1 MTTMK
6 ANKMIT
12 ALFVFLLT
20 SLSIF
25 AQKNEISIPDV
36 SVVAGKSINLPI
48 YLDNSEDIIAI
59 QFTLELADGFT
70 LQTSSANLTDRATDH
85 SIVMKEVAHN
95 KYMAMIFSPS
105 NSSIIGR
112 TGVLLYVPLF
122 AQDTMKDTVSYP
134 MTLSDVIIAGNTGDN
149 LMTNSHVGE
158 ITIAAS
164 ADFEVSNVSVNT
176 NTITPNTKMVVNW
189 QVTNIGGLP
198 AQAGWKENIYL
209 DAPNGYSKY
218 IGSVYYDE
226 ILNVNGVVSRNAELV
241 VPAELGID
249 GEATIRV
256 KLVANADAGEY
267 PWYSFNNEAIS
278 NNTLTIQKVLL
289 LQPATIHLN
298 EKDAAVYRWK
308 LIRSGSAHLPE
319 TFTLTASED
328 ARIVLPETITIP
340 ASQSGAYIDFQLTAN
355 ATLDS
360 DSVVL
365 LRVQGDNY
373 NETTGHIIITD
384 DTYPTLTVQT
394 TTPSIQEG
402 SDLLL
407 FLTAQR
413 ASNHDVEIKITS
425 DIMGAFD
432 IPTSVILPAGQ
443 TSMEIRIP
451 TIDDNMPN
459 PDRTCTLSLSAAQYQ
474 STTIEILLSDN
485 DIPELHLILTP
496 NAISE
501 AAGPL
506 SVAAKITRKDNIDK
520 KLTLR
525 LYDDSEGAIYYG
537 RNELEM
543 PAGVEEINV
552 NVGPI
557 DNAVVD
563 GERTYNIT
571 AAIYSKSCSC
581 NATSGES
588 MGIATAPLTIY
599 DNDGATLAG
608 VTSGSVLQE
617 WGVITI
623 TVSHNTTT
631 DKAITVAISS
641 DHSAELEYPA
651 TVLIPAGQSS
661 ATFDVKSKGN
671 ATTSDDYTAILTLSA
686 EGFAKTNVWFMVS
699 DQTLPD
705 AQIKSIAVS
714 QNEVCPGDTVNLSI
728 TLANIGNY
736 PLAEATKITFYLNTQ
751 SLASLVLPSALMNGD
766 SLVLHCNAII
776 PSSIG
781 GFNLYAQVNEDKKVK
796 ELNYNN
802 NTSDVLPMALVSPF
816 SFDVTTD
823 KAVYQQGDTVTISGQ
838 LYGNKT
844 ANQAIELYV
853 INDGIRHKIPLTTD
867 ETGAFQTYYTPVLG
881 QMGRFVVGACYP
893 DENLRDKLAAFDIYG
908 IKRTGNPYIT
918 CETYV
923 NELYTRSFGILNPST
938 LPLTGVQATVVSK
951 PEHCQVE
958 INCPTAIYAG
968 QTVQLEYSILSDTAS
983 SGIDW
988 EKIRIEVTTNE
999 GATLTTTLFHYCT
1012 NHIAT
1017 LKASVSAINTTMT
1030 FGTSRT
1036 YAFTIKNIGKGE
1048 TGKITINP
1056 PAWMGLYTPREMPS
1070 LASGD
1075 TATIILKL
1083 QPTEDMQLNNP
1094 VCGTIGIN
1102 CENGKGL
1109 ALRYVVEPVSTTTGV
1124 LIVDVCDENTYY
1136 TAEAPHLQG
1145 AKVVISHPTRG
1156 NTIAEGVTDAN
1167 GLFTVELP
1175 EGYYSI
1181 YVTADKHES
1190 YRNNLLIDPGV
1201 ENKLHVNIG
1210 IEAITYTWTV
1220 EETEVEDEYEII
1232 TTVNYETNVP
1242 VPVVVVSMPDSLP
1255 VEDMAVGE
1263 SLIFNVT
1270 LTNKGLITA
1279 QDVQL
1284 DLPIDNKYVALEQL
1298 TNLTPFAIEPNRSVV
1313 IPVKL
1318 TVLPDSEEPED
1329 GNISGGGS
1337 TKPEPE
1343 PEPNPKPDPEN
1354 PESPDPENPENPDPD
1369 NPENPNPENPENPGG
1384 ENPNPNDPE
1393 NPNTPPADNP
1403 PSKRKLCVLSVRT
1416 LYYTYCE
1423 GWHRRYV
1430 VYSETRLG
1438 PCPKGSTPT
1447 GSYRGGY
1454 SSSLDGSG
1462 FGGPGGSGG
1471 HGGGGFYFG
1480 TSNYGSIDVIDLSCV
1495 PCVNEI
1501 GQKILG
1507 CAIGFLPDLLSLPD
1521 GVGCILGIAQSVA
1534 DHKKGET
1541 GWRHYTGMAL
1551 TGIGCAAEICTA
1563 VAGPAVGAVCKGIGY
1578 FANIAGCLL
1587 PFTEPCGANN
1597 IRQKV
1602 QGAPARSTEPDW
1614 VTQFREANGLYLEY
1628 WTAYQDI
1635 LVEYFGD
1642 RVWIEQTTVDELYQ
1656 LLSAIE
1662 LIQDN
1667 EIRMESLL
1675 EFKPQNITMD
1685 QFERF
1690 IQRLNNTEL
1699 LDQTKPVET
1708 NYINYDSFDVPA
1720 NTIMSVAEKCVLMGY
1735 NSVEDMWKQEYEK
1748 MTKSLDEASKS
1759 ICSTISLKISQQMVM
1774 TRQAFRGTLTV
1785 FNGSENTAMENVKLT
1800 LNVTDEQGNVAT
1812 SHEFQINLEDLQ
1824 GFEGEK
1830 TLETGWNLDA
1840 QQEGIATILFIPTKY
1855 AAPTVDRVYSFGGTL
1870 SYIDPFTG
1878 LEVTRTLHPVSL
1890 TVKPSPNLDL
1900 TYFMQRD
1907 VIGDDPLTETIEPC
1921 EEAEFSLLINNVGYG
1936 DANNV
1941 RITTNQPEIIDNEK
1955 GLLIDFEIMSA
1966 QLNGQEKVL
1975 ALGGSVDTDF
1985 GNIPAQ
1991 STSYA
1996 QWWLRSSL
2004 LGHFTEYN
2012 VEATHVTSYGNPDLS
2027 LLNEVTIHELIRSID
2042 ATSNNQPLVGFMAN
2056 DIVDAEDM
2064 PDMMYLSNGL
2074 VEKVTIVQSATI
2086 TKHSDE
2092 AYMLTVTPSQLG
2104 WNYGSVSDPTYG
2116 LAQLKAITRQ
2126 SDSKSISLRNIWQT
2140 DRTLRDGKEP
2150 LYENRIH
2157 FVDDIATTATES
2169 YLLTFEPT
2177 PDLFLEISSFNGVP
2191 AEGVVLDKTL
2201 DKLMVTFNK
2210 TIDPTTFTAED
2221 LTLTVEGK
2229 KMDMSQVLLTTKDN
2243 QTFTIDLSKVAG
2255 NVKNGYHVLFIQT
2268 NTISDTEG
2276 FTGRNGKST
2285 NWLAYN
2291 ADGITLHTSV
2301 YPQHAGTIK
2310 CSHVGADNNTVV
2322 SNVVDYGT
2330 TITLTANPIEGYN
2343 FVNWTINGEE
2353 VSSASTMEY
2362 VVLGEDVQITANFTE
2377 KMFTLDV
2384 VSDIIGGAIEG
2395 VVSGIYPFGT
2405 TFTIQPSPDYGYTFS
2420 HWLIN
2425 DVNVGTNPAMDISVD
2440 QPLTISAQFVREIY
2454 TQRLVTYQGWNWLS
2468 SYLQEPIA
2476 IEEFTDL
2483 SNHIVSQLDEII
2495 KDPLYGFIGGISS
2508 LEGGVAY
2515 KVQSSMAFARVLE
2528 GHLYDASSNPIT
2540 LQTGWNWIGYP
2551 YHEERPLSAIQNPAE
2566 GDYITSQEGFAEFAN
2581 GYWQGSISLLT
2592 PGAGYLYK
2600 SVDNKQ
2606 LTYDFTPHAVPA
2618 YLPKKQMAATDNGQ
2632 EDLNIRQY
2640 PNTMNV
2646 TAKLYNAN
2654 HEMTNGLYTIYAM
2667 CGNECR
2673 GIGFAV
2679 GDYYYIT
2686 IYGDELVDISFVI
2699 ENQMSGETYV
2709 ANEML
2714 QFNGDVVGS
2723 RNKPYII
2730 DVAAKAP
2737 TGIENTESGI
2747 QPLTIYTVLGVLLNE
2762 NASLTDLQTLPQG
2775 IYIVG
2780 GQKYYVK

>member
-134 MTLSDVIIAGNTGDN
+134 MILSDVIIAGNTGDN

-218 IGSVYYDE
+218 IGSLYHDD
-226 ILNVNGVVSRNAELV
+226 ILNVNGVVSRSAELI
-241 VPAELGID
+241 VPAELGVE
-249 GEATIRV
+249 GEATVRV
-256 KLVANADAGEY
+256 KLVANSDAGEY
-267 PWYSFNNEAIS
+267 PWYTFNNEATS

-298 EKDAAVYRWK
+298 EKEPAAYRWK
-308 LIRSGSAHLPE
+308 LIRSGSTYLPE
-319 TFTLTASED
+319 TFTLTTSED
-328 ARIVLPETITIP
+328 ARIALPETITIP

-384 DTYPTLTVQT
+384 DTYPTLTAQT

-407 FLTAQR
+407 SLTAQR
-413 ASNHDVEIKITS
+413 ASNQDVEIKITS

-485 DIPELHLILTP
+485 DIPELHLTLTP

-543 PAGVEEINV
+543 PAGVGEINV

-557 DNAVVD
+557 DNALVD

-608 VTSGSVLQE
+608 VTSASVLQE
-617 WGVITI
+617 GGVITI

-641 DHSAELEYPA
+641 DHSADLEYPA
-651 TVLIPAGQSS
+651 TVVIPAGQSS

-686 EGFAKTNVWFMVS
+686 EGYAKTNVLFMVS

-714 QNEVCPGDTVNLSI
+714 QNEVHPGDTINLSI
-728 TLANIGNY
+728 TLANTGNY

-802 NTSDVLPMALVSPF
+802 NTSDVLPIALVSPF

-844 ANQAIELYV
+844 ANQAIELYI
-853 INDGIRHKIPLTTD
+853 INDGYRHKIQLTTD
-867 ETGAFQTYYTPVLG
+867 EEGAFQTRYTPVMG

-893 DENLRDKLAAFDIYG
+893 GENLRDELTAFDIYG
-908 IKRTGNPYIT
+908 LKRTSNSYIT
-918 CETYV
+918 CDILLNTPYEGIIPIKNASTIPLTNVKV
-923 NELYTRSFGILNPST
+923 NVLSQHTDCQISFDTPST
-938 LPLTGVQATVVSK
+938 IQADSECNMSFTITGISVSEELK
-951 PEHCQVE
+951 WYPIDVE
-958 INCPTAIYAG
+958 ITADEC
-968 QTVQLEYSILSDTAS
+968 TPLRMQLYYYVRSHEP
-983 SGIDW
+983 
-988 EKIRIEVTTNE
+988 
-999 GATLTTTLFHYCT
+999 H
-1012 NHIAT
+1012 
-1017 LKASVSAINTTMT
+1017 LKASIARIQ
-1030 FGTSRT
+1030 TSLNVNAYKDFYFVIT
-1036 YAFTIKNIGKGE
+1036 NIGKGE
-1048 TGKITINP
+1048 TGNVSLSLPSWIKSLTPINIGNISYGDSVEIALRIT
-1056 PAWMGLYTPREMPS
+1056 
-1070 LASGD
+1070 
-1075 TATIILKL
+1075 
-1083 QPTEDMQLNNP
+1083 PTEQMNLN
-1094 VCGTIGIN
+1094 VATTGGIAIN
-1102 CENGKGL
+1102 CENGDGL
-1109 ALRYVVEPVSTTTGV
+1109 SIPYSILPVSTDKGI
-1124 LIVDVCDENTYY
+1124 LRVDVCDEFTYY
-1136 TAEAPHLQG
+1136 TDEAPHL
-1145 AKVVISHPTRG
+1145 ANANVVLKRPNSSEI
-1156 NTIAEGVTDAN
+1156 IAQGVTN
-1167 GLFTVELP
+1167 NEGLFEVELN
-1175 EGYYSI
+1175 EGYYTLS
-1181 YVTADKHES
+1181 VTAEKHDS
-1190 YRNNLLIDPGV
+1190 YRGDILVNAGVDNYKVINLSYQAISIDWDV
-1201 ENKLHVNIG
+1201 V
-1210 IEAITYTWTV
+1210 
-1220 EETEVEDEYEII
+1220 ETEVEDHYEIE
-1232 TTVNYETNVP
+1232 TTVTYETNVP
-1242 VPVVVVSMPDSLP
+1242 KPVVIIQGPKRINADSLR
-1255 VEDMAVGE
+1255 VGE
-1263 SLIFNVT
+1263 SMLLNFYLV
-1270 LTNKGLITA
+1270 NKGLLTA
-1279 QDVQL
+1279 LDVEL
-1284 DLPIDNKYVALEQL
+1284 ILP
-1298 TNLTPFAIEPNRSVV
+1298 EPNDVYSMRALSNLQPFDLAPNTSVCV
-1313 IPVKL
+1313 PVMFTRLYETPSQIAQRQHITPMHKSAQESL
-1318 TVLPDSEEPED
+1318 LLDCMAGMAERHKYICGTDLKDDENAYAFAFGLCATADIMQHIMGIFS
-1329 GNISGGGS
+1329 GFSGGGFS
-1337 TKPEPE
+1337 
-1343 PEPNPKPDPEN
+1343 
-1354 PESPDPENPENPDPD
+1354 
-1369 NPENPNPENPENPGG
+1369 G
-1384 ENPNPNDPE
+1384 
-1393 NPNTPPADNP
+1393 
-1403 PSKRKLCVLSVRT
+1403 PS
-1416 LYYTYCE
+1416 
-1423 GWHRRYV
+1423 
-1430 VYSETRLG
+1430 
-1438 PCPKGSTPT
+1438 
-1447 GSYRGGY
+1447 
-1454 SSSLDGSG
+1454 
-1462 FGGPGGSGG
+1462 
-1471 HGGGGFYFG
+1471 GGGGGGSSSSYYDNDDYGPIGSNSYFCNPCHTKFLG
-1480 TSNYGSIDVIDLSCV
+1480 QTAKCAVNHVPIIKDVWGIVKWVID
-1495 PCVNEI
+1495 PA
-1501 GQKILG
+1501 G
-1507 CAIGFLPDLLSLPD
+1507 
-1521 GVGCILGIAQSVA
+1521 
-1534 DHKKGET
+1534 
-1541 GWRHYTGMAL
+1541 
-1551 TGIGCAAEICTA
+1551 AA
-1563 VAGPAVGAVCKGIGY
+1563 KD
-1578 FANIAGCLL
+1578 
-1587 PFTEPCGANN
+1587 
-1597 IRQKV
+1597 K
-1602 QGAPARSTEPDW
+1602 
-1614 VTQFREANGLYLEY
+1614 
-1628 WTAYQDI
+1628 
-1635 LVEYFGD
+1635 
-1642 RVWIEQTTVDELYQ
+1642 
-1656 LLSAIE
+1656 AIE
-1662 LIQDN
+1662 LCHDIVEELIPVYGWIRKVIGYKEIYEDCIKPFIQPCNPNEQNNIISRRITNQYESDYPSYISEFQENLKILISASDAEIGRVIELFGDEQWLYTDTYELSEFMNVFVAYTENNVSADSLYVVKPSTVSSEMVTLFITRWHNTIDEIESTNTINFDNISEYNATIDRAYTHIAKEGFESFSDYYDYIQDMLNKQLN
-1667 EIRMESLL
+1667 ES
-1675 EFKPQNITMD
+1675 
-1685 QFERF
+1685 
-1690 IQRLNNTEL
+1690 
-1699 LDQTKPVET
+1699 
-1708 NYINYDSFDVPA
+1708 S
-1720 NTIMSVAEKCVLMGY
+1720 
-1735 NSVEDMWKQEYEK
+1735 NSV
-1748 MTKSLDEASKS
+1748 
-1759 ICSTISLKISQQMVM
+1759 CSTISLKISQQMVM

-1830 TLETGWNLDA
+1830 TLEAGWNLDA

-1855 AAPTVDRVYSFGGTL
+1855 AAPIVDRVYSFGGTL

-2126 SDSKSISLRNIWQT
+2126 SDGKSISLRNIWQT

-2157 FVDDIATTATES
+2157 FVDDIAATATES

-2191 AEGVVLDKTL
+2191 AEGVVLDKPL

-2210 TIDPTTFTAED
+2210 TIDPITFTAED

-2255 NVKNGYHVLFIQT
+2255 NVQNGYHVLFIQT

-2291 ADGITLHTSV
+2291 ADGITLHTAV

-2310 CSHVGADNNTVV
+2310 CSYIDADNNTMVG
-2322 SNVVDYGT
+2322 NVVDYGT
-2330 TITLTANPIEGYN
+2330 TITLTANPAEGYD
-2343 FVNWTINGEE
+2343 FVNWTINGEDF
-2353 VSSASTMEY
+2353 SSTSTMEY
-2362 VVLGEDVQITANFTE
+2362 VVLSDDVQITANFTE
-2377 KMFTLDV
+2377 KMYNVTV
-2384 VSDIIGGAIEG
+2384 ASGIVGGAIEG
-2395 VVSGIYPFGT
+2395 AVSGIYPFGT
-2405 TFTIQPSPDYGYTFS
+2405 AFTIQPTPEYGYTFS

-2425 DVNVGTNPAMDISVD
+2425 DVNVGTNAMMDISID

-2454 TQRLVTYQGWNWLS
+2454 TQRLVAYQGWNWLS

-2476 IEEFTDL
+2476 VEEFTDL

-2495 KDPLYGFIGGISS
+2495 KDPLFGFVGGISS

-2581 GYWQGSISLLT
+2581 GYWQGSISFLT

-2618 YLPKKQMAATDNGQ
+2618 YLPKKQMVATDNGQ

-2654 HEMTNGLYTIYAM
+2654 HEMTDGLYTIYAM
-2667 CGNECR
+2667 CGNEYR

-2775 IYIVG
+2775 LYIVG

>member
-1 MTTMK
+1 MNTK
-6 ANKMIT
+6 NMIT
-12 ALFVFLLT
+12 ALVIFLLS

-48 YLDNSEDIIAI
+48 YLDNTEDVVAV
-59 QFTLELADGFT
+59 QFTLELAEGFS
-70 LQTSSANLTDRATDH
+70 LQTDAATLTERASAH
-85 SIVMKEVAHN
+85 SLVIKEIAHN
-95 KYMAMIFSPS
+95 KYMAMLFSAT
-105 NSSIIGR
+105 NSPVVGR

-122 AQDTMKDTVSYP
+122 AEATMKDQVAYP
-134 MTLSDVIIAGNTGDN
+134 MTLSDVVIAGNTGDN
-149 LMTNSHVGE
+149 LMTNFHVGD
-158 ITIAAS
+158 ITVAAS

-176 NTITPNTKMVVNW
+176 NSLTPNGKVVVNW
-189 QVTNIGGLP
+189 QVANVGGLS

-218 IGSVYYDE
+218 LGTVYYDE
-226 ILNVNGVVSRNAELV
+226 ILHVNGVVSRSAELV
-241 VPAELGID
+241 VPAELGVE

-256 KLVANADAGEY
+256 KLIANSNAGEY
-267 PWYSFNNEAIS
+267 PWYTFNNEAS
-278 NNTLTIQKVLL
+278 SASQLTVQKVLL
-289 LQPATIHLN
+289 LQPVIIYID
-298 EKDAAVYRWK
+298 EKDNSLVRWQ
-308 LIRSGSAHLPE
+308 LIRSGSTAQTE
-319 TFTLTASED
+319 IFTLTATED
-328 ARIVLPETITIP
+328 SRIALPESITI
-340 ASQSGAYIDFQLTAN
+340 QQGHSGAFIDLNLTAN
-355 ATLDS
+355 ATLDN
-360 DSVVL
+360 DSVVVL
-365 LRVQGDNY
+365 QVQGDNY
-373 NETTGHIIITD
+373 TAITGHIIIAD
-384 DTYPTLTVQT
+384 DTYPTLTAQT
-394 TTPSIQEG
+394 TTPTIQEG
-402 SDLLL
+402 SELVLS
-407 FLTAQR
+407 LTAQR

-425 DIMGAFD
+425 DISGVFD
-432 IPTSVILPAGQ
+432 IPAAIVLPAGQ

-451 TIDDNMPN
+451 TIDDEQAN
-459 PDRTCTLSLSAAQYQ
+459 PERVCQLMLSAAKYQ
-474 STTIEILLSDN
+474 STSIEVRVVDN
-485 DIPELHLILTP
+485 DIPQIQLTLTP

-506 SVAAKITRKDNIDK
+506 SVNAKITRQDNVDK
-520 KLTLR
+520 KVTIRLT
-525 LYDDSEGAIYYG
+525 DDSNGAIYYG
-537 RNELEM
+537 RSELEM
-543 PAGVEEINV
+543 PAGVEEVNV
-552 NVGPI
+552 NLGPI

-588 MGIATAPLTIY
+588 MGIASAPMSIY
-599 DNDGATLAG
+599 DNDGATL
-608 VTSGSVLQE
+608 SGAVSASVLHE
-617 WGVITI
+617 GGAITI

-641 DHSAELEYPA
+641 EHSAELEYPS
-651 TVLIPAGQSS
+651 TVLIPAGQSTTS
-661 ATFDVKSKGN
+661 FEVKSNGN
-671 ATTSDDYTAILTLSA
+671 STTSDDFTAILTLSA
-686 EGFAKTNVWFMVS
+686 EGYATANVWFLVS

-705 AQIKSIAVS
+705 AQIADITISNS
-714 QNEVCPGDTVNLSI
+714 EVHPGDTVQLSV
-728 TLANIGNY
+728 TLLNTGNY
-736 PLAEATKITFYLNTQ
+736 PLAEATKVIFYLNTQ
-751 SLASLVLPSALMNGD
+751 TLSTVVLPSDLMMGE
-766 SLVLHCNAII
+766 SLVLHANVII
-776 PSSIG
+776 PSTVG
-781 GFNLYAQVNEDKKVK
+781 GFNLYAKVNEDKKIK

-802 NTSDVLPMALVSPF
+802 NTSNVLPIAVISPF
-816 SFDVTTD
+816 SFDLTTD
-823 KAVYQQGDTVTISGQ
+823 KAVYQQGDTVAISGQ

-844 ANQAIELYV
+844 ANQAIELYI
-853 INDGIRHKIPLTTD
+853 INDGYRHKIQLTTD
-867 ETGAFQTYYTPVLG
+867 DAGAFQTSYTPVVG

-893 DENLRDKLAAFDIYG
+893 GENLRDELAVFDVYG
-908 IKRTGNPYIT
+908 LKNVDNSYIT
-918 CETYV
+918 CETHV
-923 NELYTRSFGILNPST
+923 NELYTSSFAIINPST
-938 LPLTGVQATVVSK
+938 LPLTGVKATVVSK
-951 PEHCQVE
+951 PEHCQVT
-958 INCPTAIYAG
+958 INCPATIDAE
-968 QTVQLEYSILSDTAS
+968 QTVQLEYSILSDAAS
-983 SGIDW
+983 AGNDW
-988 EKIRIEVTTNE
+988 EKIIIEVTTDQ
-999 GATLTTTLFHYCT
+999 GATLTTTLYHYCT

-1030 FGTSRT
+1030 LGTSRA
-1036 YAFTIKNIGKGE
+1036 YAFNIQNVGKGE
-1048 TGKITINP
+1048 TGKITIAI
-1056 PAWMGLYTPREMPS
+1056 PAWMSLYTPKEMPS

-1083 QPTEDMQLNNP
+1083 QPSEDMQLNVP
-1094 VCGTIGIN
+1094 VTGTIGVN
-1102 CENGKGL
+1102 CENGNGL
-1109 ALRYVVEPVSTTTGV
+1109 ALRYSIEPVSELTGT

-1136 TAEAPHLQG
+1136 TAEAPHVQG

-1156 NTIAEGVTDAN
+1156 NTIAEGITDAN
-1167 GLFTVELP
+1167 GLFSVELP

-1181 YVTADKHES
+1181 SVTADKHDS
-1190 YRNNLLIDPGV
+1190 YKNQILVDPGK
-1201 ENKLHVNIG
+1201 ESNILINLSLVG
-1210 IEAITYTWTV
+1210 VTVDWKV
-1220 EETEVEDEYEII
+1220 EETEVDDKYEIN
-1232 TTVNYETNVP
+1232 TTVEFETNVP
-1242 VPVVVVSMPDSLP
+1242 VPVVILSMPKSIPAQDLR
-1255 VEDMAVGE
+1255 EGE
-1263 SLIFNVT
+1263 SLLFDAVM
-1270 LTNKGLITA
+1270 TNKGLITA
-1279 QDVQL
+1279 EDVQL
-1284 DLPIDNKYVALEQL
+1284 FLPIGFTTLSFEALSHNEPFDLAPQQSVTIPVKVTRIKGASSIRDRHNIQRPIDNEPCVGEPGTLYFWDCGLDRKWHRYSIIIQLGSCSDKGDIIVSDPPFIPPILEGPHWNFDTQFGYVGSSWLSDL
-1298 TNLTPFAIEPNRSVV
+1298 LLSGSPVPDCEPCQNSKLLKL
-1313 IPVKL
+1313 VK
-1318 TVLPDSEEPED
+1318 
-1329 GNISGGGS
+1329 
-1337 TKPEPE
+1337 
-1343 PEPNPKPDPEN
+1343 
-1354 PESPDPENPENPDPD
+1354 
-1369 NPENPNPENPENPGG
+1369 
-1384 ENPNPNDPE
+1384 
-1393 NPNTPPADNP
+1393 
-1403 PSKRKLCVLSVRT
+1403 CVLSFTPIGT
-1416 LYYTYCE
+1416 LIDACE
-1423 GWHRRYV
+1423 LCIEIKKAWTSGGMSWNEGKEPLTRNSLRLLKSRLTHVLKKTAPEAVKKLSIIENILNCLLDQITPCDKVGSNIIGKQKANGYV
-1430 VYSETRLG
+1430 IEDPLMIMFYRWAQVAYDEMLAYRDIFIEYFGNEAWLYVEDGDKLQMLISVLEENEGTLLNAQDYLLHKPMSITEEQFDTFIDRWNNTTLKDQGKEISSNNYIDWEKIIGYLEIIDSCEET
-1438 PCPKGSTPT
+1438 CIKA
-1447 GSYRGGY
+1447 GY
-1454 SSSLDGSG
+1454 SS
-1462 FGGPGGSGG
+1462 
-1471 HGGGGFYFG
+1471 
-1480 TSNYGSIDVIDLSCV
+1480 T
-1495 PCVNEI
+1495 
-1501 GQKILG
+1501 
-1507 CAIGFLPDLLSLPD
+1507 
-1521 GVGCILGIAQSVA
+1521 A
-1534 DHKKGET
+1534 DMWPIEYKKYED
-1541 GWRHYTGMAL
+1541 AL
-1551 TGIGCAAEICTA
+1551 T
-1563 VAGPAVGAVCKGIGY
+1563 
-1578 FANIAGCLL
+1578 
-1587 PFTEPCGANN
+1587 
-1597 IRQKV
+1597 
-1602 QGAPARSTEPDW
+1602 
-1614 VTQFREANGLYLEY
+1614 
-1628 WTAYQDI
+1628 
-1635 LVEYFGD
+1635 
-1642 RVWIEQTTVDELYQ
+1642 
-1656 LLSAIE
+1656 
-1662 LIQDN
+1662 
-1667 EIRMESLL
+1667 ES
-1675 EFKPQNITMD
+1675 
-1685 QFERF
+1685 
-1690 IQRLNNTEL
+1690 
-1699 LDQTKPVET
+1699 
-1708 NYINYDSFDVPA
+1708 S
-1720 NTIMSVAEKCVLMGY
+1720 
-1735 NSVEDMWKQEYEK
+1735 NSV
-1748 MTKSLDEASKS
+1748 
-1759 ICSTISLKISQQMVM
+1759 CSTISLKISQQMVL

-1785 FNGSENTAMENVKLT
+1785 FNGSATTAMEDVKLT

-1812 SHEFQINLEDLQ
+1812 SHEFQIYLEDLQ

-1830 TLETGWNLDA
+1830 TLEAGWNLDA
-1840 QQEGIATILFIPTKY
+1840 QQEGVATILFIPTKY

-1966 QLNGQEKVL
+1966 QLNGQEKVM

-2042 ATSNNQPLVGFMAN
+2042 ATANNQLLVGFMAN

-2126 SDSKSISLRNIWQT
+2126 SDSKSISLRNTWQT
-2140 DRTLRDGKEP
+2140 DRTLRDGKDP

-2157 FVDDIATTATES
+2157 FVDDFATTATES

-2191 AEGVVLDKTL
+2191 AEGVVLDKPL

-2210 TIDPTTFTAED
+2210 TIDPITFTAED

-2276 FTGRNGKST
+2276 FTGRNGQST

-2291 ADGITLHTSV
+2291 ADGITLHTAV

-2310 CSHVGADNNTVV
+2310 CSYIDADNNTMVG
-2322 SNVVDYGT
+2322 NVVDYGT
-2330 TITLTANPIEGYN
+2330 TITLTANPAEGYD
-2343 FVNWTINGEE
+2343 FVNWTINGEDF
-2353 VSSASTMEY
+2353 SSTSTMEY
-2362 VVLGEDVQITANFTE
+2362 VVLSDDVQITANFTE
-2377 KMFTLDV
+2377 KMYNVTV
-2384 VSDIIGGAIEG
+2384 ASGIVGGAIEG

-2405 TFTIQPSPDYGYTFS
+2405 AFTIQPTPEYGYTFS

-2425 DVNVGTNPAMDISVD
+2425 DVNVGTNAMMDISID

-2454 TQRLVTYQGWNWLS
+2454 TQRLVAYQGWNWLS

-2476 IEEFTDL
+2476 VEEFTDL
-2483 SNHIVSQLDEII
+2483 SNHIFSPLDEII
-2495 KDPLYGFIGGISS
+2495 KDPLFGFVGGISS

-2551 YHEERPLSAIQNPAE
+2551 YHEERPLSAIQNPSE

-2581 GYWQGSISLLT
+2581 GYWQGSISSFA

-2618 YLPKKQMAATDNGQ
+2618 YLPKKQMATTDNGQ

-2654 HEMTNGLYTIYAM
+2654 HEMTDGIYTIYAM

-2730 DVAAKAP
+2730 DVSAKAP

-2775 IYIVG
+2775 LYIVG

>member
-1 MTTMK
+1 MK
-6 ANKMIT
+6 ANKIIT

-48 YLDNSEDIIAI
+48 YLDNTEDVVAV
-59 QFTLELADGFT
+59 QFTLELAEGFS
-70 LQTSSANLTDRATDH
+70 LQTDAAILTERASAH
-85 SIVMKEVAHN
+85 SLVIKETAHN
-95 KYMAMIFSPS
+95 KYMAMLFSATNAPVV
-105 NSSIIGR
+105 GR
-112 TGVLLYVPLF
+112 TGILLYIPLF
-122 AQDTMKDTVSYP
+122 AQATMKDQTSYP
-134 MTLSDVIIAGNTGDN
+134 MTLSEVVIAGKTGDN
-149 LMTNSHVGE
+149 LLTNFHVGE
-158 ITIAAS
+158 VTVAAS
-164 ADFEVSNVSVNT
+164 ADFEVSHVTT
-176 NTITPNTKMVVNW
+176 NTTTLTPNGKLIVNW
-189 QVTNIGGLP
+189 QVANIGGLP
-198 AQAGWKENIYL
+198 SSAGWKENIYIE
-209 DAPNGYSKY
+209 AANGYSKY
-218 IGSVYYDE
+218 IGSLYHDD
-226 ILNVNGVVSRNAELV
+226 ILNVNGVVSRSAELI
-241 VPAELGID
+241 VPAELGVE

-256 KLVANADAGEY
+256 KLVANSDAGEY
-267 PWYSFNNEAIS
+267 PWYAFNNEAIS
-278 NNTLTIQKVLL
+278 NNSLTIQKVLL
-289 LQPATIHLN
+289 LQPATIYLN
-298 EKDAAVYRWK
+298 EKEPAAYRWK
-308 LIRSGSAHLPE
+308 LIRSGNTNLSE
-319 TFTLTASED
+319 TFTLNTTED
-328 ARIVLPETITIP
+328 SRVELPNTITIP
-340 ASQSGAYIDFQLTAN
+340 ATQSGAYIDFQLTAN

-365 LRVQGDNY
+365 LRIQGDNY
-373 NETTGHIIITD
+373 NETTGQIIITD

-402 SDLLL
+402 SELLL
-407 FLTAQR
+407 SLTAQR

-425 DIMGAFD
+425 DITNAFD

-451 TIDDNMPN
+451 TIDDDIPN

-485 DIPELHLILTP
+485 DIPELHLTLTP

-506 SVAAKITRKDNIDK
+506 SIAAKIIRKDNIDK
-520 KLTLR
+520 KLTIR

-537 RNELEM
+537 RSEMEM

-557 DNAVVD
+557 DNAIVD

-581 NATSGES
+581 NATNGES
-588 MGIATAPLTIY
+588 MGIDSAPLTIY
-599 DNDGATLAG
+599 DNDGATLSG
-608 VTSGSVLQE
+608 VASGSVLQE
-617 WGVITI
+617 GGVMTI

-631 DKAITVAISS
+631 DKAITVSISS
-641 DHSAELEYPA
+641 DHSADLEYPA
-651 TVLIPAGQSS
+651 TVVIPAGQSS

-686 EGFAKTNVWFMVS
+686 EGYAKTNVWFMVS

-714 QNEVCPGDTVNLSI
+714 QNEVHPGDTVSLSI
-728 TLANIGNY
+728 TLANTGNY
-736 PLAEATKITFYLNTQ
+736 PLAEATQVTYYLNTQ
-751 SLASLVLPSALMNGD
+751 SLSSLVLPSALMNGD
-766 SLVLHCNAII
+766 SIVLHSNAII
-776 PSSIG
+776 PSSVG
-781 GFNLYAQVNEDKKVK
+781 GFNLYAQVNEDKKIK

-802 NTSDVLPMALVSPF
+802 NTSDVLPIAVVSPF
-816 SFDVTTD
+816 SFEITTD

-844 ANQAIELYV
+844 VNQAIELYI
-853 INDGIRHKIPLTTD
+853 INDGYRHKIQLTTD
-867 ETGAFQTYYTPVLG
+867 EAGAFQTHYTPAMG
-881 QMGRFVVGACYP
+881 QMGRFIVGACYP
-893 DENLRDKLAAFDIYG
+893 GENLRDELATFDIYG
-908 IKRTGNPYIT
+908 LKRIGDLYIT
-918 CETYV
+918 CETYL
-923 NELYTRSFGILNPST
+923 NESYTRSFGLMNPST
-938 LPLTGVQATVVSK
+938 LPLTGVQAAIVSK
-951 PEHCQVE
+951 AEHCQVE
-958 INCPTAIYAG
+958 INCPTTIDAG
-968 QTVQLEYSILSDTAS
+968 QTVQLEYSILSNTAS
-983 SGIDW
+983 SGNDW
-988 EKIRIEVTTNE
+988 EKIIIEVTTNE
-999 GATLTTTLFHYCT
+999 GATLATTLYHYCT
-1012 NHIAT
+1012 YHVAT
-1017 LKASVSAINTTMT
+1017 LKASVNAINTTMT
-1030 FGTSRT
+1030 FGTSRD
-1036 YAFTIKNIGKGE
+1036 YAFNIKNIGKGE
-1048 TGKITINP
+1048 TGKITIELP
-1056 PAWMGLYTPREMPS
+1056 SWMSAYTPTELPS

-1102 CENGKGL
+1102 CENGHGL
-1109 ALRYVVEPVSTTTGV
+1109 ALRYCVEPVSETIGV

-1136 TAEAPHLQG
+1136 TAEAPHLEG

-1156 NTIAEGVTDAN
+1156 NTIAEGITDAN

-1175 EGYYSI
+1175 EGYYAI
-1181 YVTADKHES
+1181 YVSADKHDS
-1190 YRNNLLIDPGV
+1190 YRNQILVDPGK
-1201 ENKLHVNIG
+1201 ENNILINLSING
-1210 IEAITYTWTV
+1210 VTIDWRV
-1220 EETEVEDEYEII
+1220 EETEVEDEYEIT
-1232 TTVNYETNVP
+1232 TTVEFETNVP
-1242 VPVVVVSMPDSLP
+1242 VPIVTLSMPNSIPAKDLQ
-1255 VEDMAVGE
+1255 VGE
-1263 SLIFNVT
+1263 SVLFDAV

-1279 QDVQL
+1279 EDVEL
-1284 DLPIDNKYVALEQL
+1284 LLPSGFTTLSFEALSHYEPFDLAPQQSVIIPVKVTKIKDVSSIRGRQNIERPIDNDPCVAEPGTLYFWDCGLDRKWHRYSIIVQLGSCRSNGDIIISYPPIIPPILDGPWVVPSTGGFGYVGSSWLSDL
-1298 TNLTPFAIEPNRSVV
+1298 LLKGSPVPDCEPCQNSKLLKL
-1313 IPVKL
+1313 VK
-1318 TVLPDSEEPED
+1318 
-1329 GNISGGGS
+1329 
-1337 TKPEPE
+1337 
-1343 PEPNPKPDPEN
+1343 
-1354 PESPDPENPENPDPD
+1354 
-1369 NPENPNPENPENPGG
+1369 
-1384 ENPNPNDPE
+1384 
-1393 NPNTPPADNP
+1393 
-1403 PSKRKLCVLSVRT
+1403 CVLSFTPIGT
-1416 LYYTYCE
+1416 LIDACE
-1423 GWHRRYV
+1423 LCIEIKKAWTSGGMSWNEGKEPLTRNSLRLLKSRLTHVLKKTAPEAVKKLSIIENILNCLLDQITPCDKVGSNIIGKQKANGYV
-1430 VYSETRLG
+1430 IEDPLMIMFYRWAQVAYDEMLAYRDIFIEYFGNEAWLYVEEGDKLQMLISVLEENEGTLLNAQDYLLHKPMSITEEQFDTFIDRWNNTTLKDQGKEISSNNYIDWEKIIGYLEIIDSCEET
-1438 PCPKGSTPT
+1438 CIKA
-1447 GSYRGGY
+1447 GY
-1454 SSSLDGSG
+1454 SS
-1462 FGGPGGSGG
+1462 
-1471 HGGGGFYFG
+1471 
-1480 TSNYGSIDVIDLSCV
+1480 T
-1495 PCVNEI
+1495 
-1501 GQKILG
+1501 
-1507 CAIGFLPDLLSLPD
+1507 
-1521 GVGCILGIAQSVA
+1521 A
-1534 DHKKGET
+1534 DMWPIEYKKYED
-1541 GWRHYTGMAL
+1541 AL
-1551 TGIGCAAEICTA
+1551 T
-1563 VAGPAVGAVCKGIGY
+1563 
-1578 FANIAGCLL
+1578 
-1587 PFTEPCGANN
+1587 
-1597 IRQKV
+1597 
-1602 QGAPARSTEPDW
+1602 
-1614 VTQFREANGLYLEY
+1614 
-1628 WTAYQDI
+1628 
-1635 LVEYFGD
+1635 
-1642 RVWIEQTTVDELYQ
+1642 
-1656 LLSAIE
+1656 
-1662 LIQDN
+1662 
-1667 EIRMESLL
+1667 ES
-1675 EFKPQNITMD
+1675 
-1685 QFERF
+1685 
-1690 IQRLNNTEL
+1690 
-1699 LDQTKPVET
+1699 
-1708 NYINYDSFDVPA
+1708 S
-1720 NTIMSVAEKCVLMGY
+1720 
-1735 NSVEDMWKQEYEK
+1735 NSV
-1748 MTKSLDEASKS
+1748 
-1759 ICSTISLKISQQMVM
+1759 CSTISLKISQQMVL

-1785 FNGSENTAMENVKLT
+1785 FNGSETTAMEDVKLT

-1830 TLETGWNLDA
+1830 TLEAGWNLDA
-1840 QQEGIATILFIPTKY
+1840 QQEGVATILFIPTKY

-1941 RITTNQPEIIDNEK
+1941 RMTTNQPEIIDNEK

-1966 QLNGQEKVL
+1966 QLNGQEKVM
-1975 ALGGSVDTDF
+1975 ALGGSVETDF

-2042 ATSNNQPLVGFMAN
+2042 ATTNNQPLVGFMAN

-2116 LAQLKAITRQ
+2116 LAELKAITRQ
-2126 SDSKSISLRNIWQT
+2126 SDGKSISLRNIWQT
-2140 DRTLRDGKEP
+2140 DRTLRDGKDP

-2157 FVDDIATTATES
+2157 FVDDFATTATES

-2177 PDLFLEISSFNGVP
+2177 PDLFLEISSFNGIP
-2191 AEGVVLDKTL
+2191 AEGVVLDKPL
-2201 DKLMVTFNK
+2201 DKLTVTFNK

-2229 KMDMSQVLLTTKDN
+2229 KTDMSQVLLTTKDN

-2255 NVKNGYHVLFIQT
+2255 NVQNGYHVLFIQT

-2276 FTGRNGKST
+2276 FTGRNGQST

-2291 ADGITLHTSV
+2291 ADGITLHTAV

-2310 CSHVGADNNTVV
+2310 CSYIDADNNAMVG
-2322 SNVVDYGT
+2322 NVVDYGT
-2330 TITLTANPIEGYN
+2330 TITLTANPAEGYD
-2343 FVNWTINGEE
+2343 FVNWIINGEDI
-2353 VSSASTMEY
+2353 SSTSTMEY
-2362 VVLGEDVQITANFTE
+2362 VVLSDDVQITANFTE
-2377 KMFTLDV
+2377 KMYNVTV
-2384 VSDIIGGAIEG
+2384 ASDIVGGAIEG

-2405 TFTIQPSPDYGYTFS
+2405 AFTIQPTPEYGYTFS

-2425 DVNVGTNPAMDISVD
+2425 DVNVGTNAMMDISID

-2454 TQRLVTYQGWNWLS
+2454 TQRLVAYQGWNWLS

-2476 IEEFTDL
+2476 VEEFTDL

-2495 KDPLYGFIGGISS
+2495 KDPLFGFVGGISS

-2566 GDYITSQEGFAEFAN
+2566 GDYITSQEGFSEFAN
-2581 GYWQGSISLLT
+2581 GYWQGSISSFA

-2606 LTYDFTPHAVPA
+2606 LTYDFTPHAMPA

-2654 HEMTNGLYTIYAM
+2654 HEMTDGLYTIYAM

-2730 DVAAKAP
+2730 DVASKAP

-2747 QPLTIYTVLGVLLNE
+2747 QPLTIYTILGVLLNE
-2762 NASLTDLQTLPQG
+2762 NASLADLQTLPQG
-2775 IYIVG
+2775 LYIVG

>member
-1 MTTMK
+1 MIIMK
-6 ANKMIT
+6 TNKMIT
-12 ALFVFLLT
+12 TLFVFLLT

-48 YLDNSEDIIAI
+48 YLDNTEDVVAV
-59 QFTLELADGFT
+59 QFTLELAEGFS
-70 LQTSSANLTDRATDH
+70 LQTDAATLTERASAH
-85 SIVMKEVAHN
+85 SLVIKEIAHN
-95 KYMAMIFSPS
+95 KYMAMVFSS
-105 NSSIIGR
+105 TNSPVVGR
-112 TGVLLYVPLF
+112 TGILLYVPLS
-122 AQDTMKDTVSYP
+122 AQATMTDQTTYP
-134 MTLSDVIIAGNTGDN
+134 MTLSDVVIAGNTGDN
-149 LMTNSHVGE
+149 LMTNVHVGE
-158 ITIAAS
+158 ITVAAS
-164 ADFEVSNVSVNT
+164 ADFEVSNITANT
-176 NTITPNTKMVVNW
+176 NQLTPNGKIIINW
-189 QVTNIGGLP
+189 QVANIGGLP
-198 AQAGWKENIYL
+198 SSAGWKENIYL

-218 IGSVYYDE
+218 LGSVYYDE
-226 ILNVNGVVSRNAELV
+226 ILNVNSVVSRSIELV

-249 GEATIRV
+249 GDATIRV
-256 KLVANADAGEY
+256 KLIANSDAGEY
-267 PWYSFNNEAIS
+267 PWYTFNNEAS
-278 NNTLTIQKVLL
+278 TTNTLTVKKVLF
-289 LQPATIHLN
+289 LQPSTIYLN
-298 EKDAAVYRWK
+298 EENQSSYQWK
-308 LIRSGSAHLPE
+308 LIRSGSTHLPE

-328 ARIVLPETITIP
+328 ARTALPETITIP
-340 ASQSGAYIDFQLTAN
+340 ALQSGAYIDFQLTAN

-360 DSVVL
+360 DSVVF

-402 SDLLL
+402 SELLL
-407 FLTAQR
+407 SLTAQR
-413 ASNHDVEIKITS
+413 AANHDVEIKITS
-425 DIMGAFD
+425 DITDVFD
-432 IPTSVILPAGQ
+432 IPASVVLPAGQ

-451 TIDDNMPN
+451 TIDDDMPN

-485 DIPELHLILTP
+485 DIPELHLTLTP

-525 LYDDSEGAIYYG
+525 LYDDSKGAIYYG

-557 DNAVVD
+557 DNAIVD

-588 MGIATAPLTIY
+588 IGLATAPLTIY

-617 WGVITI
+617 GGVITI
-623 TVSHNTTT
+623 TVSHNTPT
-631 DKAITVAISS
+631 DHAVTVAISS

-651 TVLIPAGQSS
+651 TIVIPAGQSS
-661 ATFDVKSKGN
+661 ATFDVRSKDN

-686 EGFAKTNVWFMVS
+686 EGYAKTNVWFMVS

-714 QNEVCPGDTVNLSI
+714 QNEAHPGDTVNLSI
-728 TLANIGNY
+728 TLANTGNY
-736 PLAEATKITFYLNTQ
+736 PLADATKITFYLNTQ

-844 ANQAIELYV
+844 ANQVIELYV
-853 INDGIRHKIPLTTD
+853 INDGYRHKMQLTTD
-867 ETGAFQTYYTPVLG
+867 DAGAFQTRYTPVMG

-893 DENLRDKLAAFDIYG
+893 GENLRDELTAFDIYG
-908 IKRTGNPYIT
+908 LKRTSNSYIT
-918 CETYV
+918 CDILLNTPYEGIIPIKNASTIPLTNVKV
-923 NELYTRSFGILNPST
+923 NVLSQHTDCQISFDTPST
-938 LPLTGVQATVVSK
+938 IQADSECNMSFTITGISVSEELK
-951 PEHCQVE
+951 WYPIDVE
-958 INCPTAIYAG
+958 IKADECTPLRM
-968 QTVQLEYSILSDTAS
+968 QLYYYVRSHEP
-983 SGIDW
+983 
-988 EKIRIEVTTNE
+988 
-999 GATLTTTLFHYCT
+999 H
-1012 NHIAT
+1012 
-1017 LKASVSAINTTMT
+1017 LKASIARIE
-1030 FGTSRT
+1030 TSLNVNGYKDFYFVIT
-1036 YAFTIKNIGKGE
+1036 NIGKGE
-1048 TGKITINP
+1048 TGNVSLSLPSWIKSLTPINVGNISYGDSVEIALRIT
-1056 PAWMGLYTPREMPS
+1056 
-1070 LASGD
+1070 
-1075 TATIILKL
+1075 
-1083 QPTEDMQLNNP
+1083 PTEQMNLN
-1094 VCGTIGIN
+1094 VATTGGIAIN
-1102 CENGKGL
+1102 CENGDGL
-1109 ALRYVVEPVSTTTGV
+1109 SIPYSILPVSTDKGI
-1124 LIVDVCDENTYY
+1124 LRVDVCDEFTYY
-1136 TAEAPHLQG
+1136 TDEAPHL
-1145 AKVVISHPTRG
+1145 ANANVVLKRPNSSEI
-1156 NTIAEGVTDAN
+1156 IAQGVTN
-1167 GLFTVELP
+1167 NEGLFEVELN
-1175 EGYYSI
+1175 EGYYTLS
-1181 YVTADKHES
+1181 VTAEKHDS
-1190 YRNNLLIDPGV
+1190 YRGDILVNAGIDNYKVINLSYQAISIDWDV
-1201 ENKLHVNIG
+1201 V
-1210 IEAITYTWTV
+1210 
-1220 EETEVEDEYEII
+1220 ETEVEDSYEIE
-1232 TTVNYETNVP
+1232 TTVTYETNVP
-1242 VPVVVVSMPDSLP
+1242 KPVVIIQGPTRINADSLR
-1255 VEDMAVGE
+1255 VGE
-1263 SLIFNVT
+1263 SMLLNFYLV
-1270 LTNKGLITA
+1270 NKGLLTA
-1279 QDVQL
+1279 LDVEL
-1284 DLPIDNKYVALEQL
+1284 LLP
-1298 TNLTPFAIEPNRSVV
+1298 EPNDVYSMRALSDLQPFDLAPNTSVCV
-1313 IPVKL
+1313 PIMFTRLYETPSQIAQRQHITPMHKSAQESL
-1318 TVLPDSEEPED
+1318 LLDCMAGMAERHKYICGTDLKDDENAYAFAFGLCATADIMQHIMGIFS
-1329 GNISGGGS
+1329 GFSGGGFS
-1337 TKPEPE
+1337 
-1343 PEPNPKPDPEN
+1343 
-1354 PESPDPENPENPDPD
+1354 
-1369 NPENPNPENPENPGG
+1369 G
-1384 ENPNPNDPE
+1384 
-1393 NPNTPPADNP
+1393 
-1403 PSKRKLCVLSVRT
+1403 PS
-1416 LYYTYCE
+1416 
-1423 GWHRRYV
+1423 
-1430 VYSETRLG
+1430 
-1438 PCPKGSTPT
+1438 
-1447 GSYRGGY
+1447 
-1454 SSSLDGSG
+1454 
-1462 FGGPGGSGG
+1462 
-1471 HGGGGFYFG
+1471 GGGGGGGSSSSYYDNDDYEPIG
-1480 TSNYGSIDVIDLSCV
+1480 PNSNFCD
-1495 PCVNEI
+1495 PCHTRMGNAA
-1501 GQKILG
+1501 LG
-1507 CAIGFLPDLLSLPD
+1507 CIMGAIP
-1521 GVGCILGIAQSVA
+1521 GVGCGYGLASCVYGFQ
-1534 DHKKGET
+1534 HGT
-1541 GWRHYTGMAL
+1541 RTWRTYA
-1551 TGIGCAAEICTA
+1551 GCAASA
-1563 VAGPAVGAVCKGIGY
+1563 AGCVSGPIGY
-1578 FANIAGCLL
+1578 VGSIAGCLIAL
-1587 PFTEPCGANN
+1587 TEPCNSTSARN
-1597 IRQKV
+1597 ISSRKMSIEYESAIYD
-1602 QGAPARSTEPDW
+1602 GEPAHIVEFKKTVLRVLD
-1614 VTQFREANGLYLEY
+1614 GIY
-1628 WTAYQDI
+1628 AYEDI
-1635 LVEYFGD
+1635 FKEYFGD
-1642 RVWIEQTTVDELYQ
+1642 ECWLKDANSEDIALLLQLISGSTENYLNVNEYYSYKPENITEEQFNKFIERINNTIVKYNENEVNSDNYIDIDKLNEYSEIMHEVEEESIRMGYVSTADMLKEKYDELIDK
-1656 LLSAIE
+1656 L
-1662 LIQDN
+1662 N
-1667 EIRMESLL
+1667 ES
-1675 EFKPQNITMD
+1675 
-1685 QFERF
+1685 
-1690 IQRLNNTEL
+1690 
-1699 LDQTKPVET
+1699 
-1708 NYINYDSFDVPA
+1708 S
-1720 NTIMSVAEKCVLMGY
+1720 
-1735 NSVEDMWKQEYEK
+1735 NSV
-1748 MTKSLDEASKS
+1748 
-1759 ICSTISLKISQQMVM
+1759 CSTISLKISQQMVM

-1830 TLETGWNLDA
+1830 TLEAGWNLDA

-2056 DIVDAEDM
+2056 DVVDAEDM
-2064 PDMMYLSNGL
+2064 PDRMYLSNGL
-2074 VEKVTIVQSATI
+2074 VEEVSIAQSANMAKQSATEY
-2086 TKHSDE
+2086 T
-2092 AYMLTVTPSQLG
+2092 LTIYPSQPG
-2104 WNYGSVSDPTYG
+2104 WNYGSISDPTYG

-2126 SDSKSISLRNIWQT
+2126 SDGKSISLRNIWQT
-2140 DRTLRDGKEP
+2140 DRTLRDGKDP

-2157 FVDDIATTATES
+2157 FVDDFAATTSES

-2177 PDLFLEISSFNGVP
+2177 PDLFLEISSFNGIP
-2191 AEGVVLDKTL
+2191 AEGVVLDKPL
-2201 DKLMVTFNK
+2201 DKLTVTFNK

-2229 KMDMSQVLLTTKDN
+2229 KTDMSQVLLTTKDN

-2255 NVKNGYHVLFIQT
+2255 NVQNGYHVLFIQT

-2276 FTGRNGKST
+2276 FTGRSGQST

-2291 ADGITLHTSV
+2291 ADGITLHTAV

-2310 CSHVGADNNTVV
+2310 CSYIDADNNAMVG
-2322 SNVVDYGT
+2322 NVVDYGT
-2330 TITLTANPIEGYN
+2330 TITLTANPAEGYD
-2343 FVNWTINGEE
+2343 FVNWTINGEDI
-2353 VSSASTMEY
+2353 SSTSTMEY
-2362 VVLGEDVQITANFTE
+2362 VVLSDDVQITANFTE
-2377 KMFTLDV
+2377 KMYNVTV
-2384 VSDIIGGAIEG
+2384 ASDIVGGAIEG

-2405 TFTIQPSPDYGYTFS
+2405 AFTIQPTPEYGYTFS

-2454 TQRLVTYQGWNWLS
+2454 TQRLVAYQGWNWLS

-2476 IEEFTDL
+2476 VEEFTDL

-2495 KDPLYGFIGGISS
+2495 KDPLFGFVGGISS

-2581 GYWQGSISLLT
+2581 GYWQGSISSFA

-2606 LTYDFTPHAVPA
+2606 LTYDFTPHAMPA

-2646 TAKLYNAN
+2646 TAKLYNGN
-2654 HEMTNGLYTIYAM
+2654 QEMSDGHYTIYAM

-2673 GIGFAV
+2673 GIGVAV
-2679 GDYYYIT
+2679 GNYYYIT
-2686 IYGDELVDISFVI
+2686 IYGDEAVEISFVI

-2714 QFNGDVVGS
+2714 LFNGDVVGS
-2723 RNKPYII
+2723 RSKPYII
-2730 DVAAKAP
+2730 DVAAKVP
-2737 TGIENTESGI
+2737 TNLENTDNGL
-2747 QPLTIYTVLGVLLNE
+2747 QTLTIYNVLGVLLNN